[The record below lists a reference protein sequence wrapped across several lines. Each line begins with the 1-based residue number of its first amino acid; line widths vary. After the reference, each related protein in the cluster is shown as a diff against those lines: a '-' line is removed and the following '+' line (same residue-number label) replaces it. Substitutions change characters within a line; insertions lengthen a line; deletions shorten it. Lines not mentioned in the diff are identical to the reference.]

1 MSVNFNVPNSR
12 GECYSSLKN
21 PPGQI
26 HKLSLSNE
34 ETDDAKWNSSPDA
47 EKPGNYFKFK

>member
-1 MSVNFNVPNSR
+1 MFRILSESVIHL
-12 GECYSSLKN
+12 LKILL
-21 PPGQI
+21 GK

-47 EKPGNYFKFK
+47 EKPGNDFKFK